1 MIHKGSAYIYIY
13 IIYIRKEF
21 RKNIYNA
28 LKTRDHPGTAI
39 DLFYMIVNVNIYG
52 KLILSNY

>member
-1 MIHKGSAYIYIY
+1 MISRCILSIYILS
-13 IIYIRKEF
+13 ISVKNF
-21 RKNIYNA
+21 AKNIYNA